1 MKYTKYT
8 VSSDVL
14 ETSEQVVND
23 SKLIAQR
30 IEFFK
35 VILSL
40 MQDGTYDGV
49 FKRKKLQ
56 IEDERRI
63 NMPAEETKEANSY
76 VKQFGYRRL
85 ADAIEDVLKYEF
97 EEKAQSERIDLDEVY
112 YNLIKYGNTK
122 GNEDK

>member
-1 MKYTKYT
+1 MKYTKYI

-14 ETSEQVVND
+14 EKSEKVVND
-23 SKLIAQR
+23 SKLITQR
-30 IEFFK
+30 IEFLK

-40 MQDGTYDGV
+40 IKDGAYDDA
-49 FKRKKLQ
+49 FKSK
-56 IEDERRI
+56 EEETDERRI
-63 NMPAEETKEANSY
+63 NMPAEETKEANSH

-85 ADAIEDVLKYEF
+85 TDAIEDVLKYEF